1 MTSTPSVAQ
10 RLGRVLERLTRQSGR
25 LSRTPAYGSLL
36 LGRASE
42 GAAPRRLRIQII
54 LTAFIVAVNM
64 IGIALT
70 LLLVV
75 IAFPEPS
82 VFDDVPRWLP
92 FIVTPGYIVAAV
104 AFGTWWIHY
113 RTLKDLRW
121 AIEARTP
128 TPADQRSAF
137 MTPWRIAMAHLVLW
151 GTAAVLLSV
160 LFGRY
165 DTDFIPRLALT
176 VGFCGVVVATTCY
189 LSAEFALRPVAAQAL
204 AIGPPPRRLAP
215 GIMGRTLTVWML
227 CSGMPMIGIGLIA
240 LFSLLLRNLTQRQ
253 LEVAILITSAA
264 SLIVGFLLTWILAW
278 LTTTPVRVVRAAL
291 QRVEEGDLD
300 ASVVVF
306 DGTELGELQ
315 RGFNSMAAGLRERE
329 QVRDLFG
336 KHVGR
341 EVAAAAE
348 QQRPTLGGEVRHVAV
363 VFVDVVGS
371 TKLVSTRPPMEVVD
385 LLNRFFA
392 VIVEEVDRHH
402 GIVNKFEGDA
412 ALAVFGAPVT
422 LDNPENDALAAVR
435 AIARRLTREVPE
447 CPARIGVAAGQ
458 VVAGNIGANERF
470 EYTVIGEPVN
480 EAARLAELA
489 RSEPSRALASA
500 TTVTAASETEQR
512 FWRLGRP
519 VRLRGYDER
528 VRIASL
534 LGGG

>member
-10 RLGRVLERLTRQSGR
+10 RLGRILERLTRQSGR

-104 AFGTWWIHY
+104 AFGTWWIHF

-128 TPADQRSAF
+128 TPAEQRSAF
-137 MTPWRIAMAHLVLW
+137 MTPWRIALAHLVLW

-215 GIMGRTLTVWML
+215 
-227 CSGMPMIGIGLIA
+227 
-240 LFSLLLRNLTQRQ
+240 
-253 LEVAILITSAA
+253 
-264 SLIVGFLLTWILAW
+264 
-278 LTTTPVRVVRAAL
+278 
-291 QRVEEGDLD
+291 
-300 ASVVVF
+300 
-306 DGTELGELQ
+306 
-315 RGFNSMAAGLRERE
+315 
-329 QVRDLFG
+329 
-336 KHVGR
+336 
-341 EVAAAAE
+341 
-348 QQRPTLGGEVRHVAV
+348 
-363 VFVDVVGS
+363 
-371 TKLVSTRPPMEVVD
+371 
-385 LLNRFFA
+385 
-392 VIVEEVDRHH
+392 
-402 GIVNKFEGDA
+402 
-412 ALAVFGAPVT
+412 
-422 LDNPENDALAAVR
+422 
-435 AIARRLTREVPE
+435 
-447 CPARIGVAAGQ
+447 
-458 VVAGNIGANERF
+458 
-470 EYTVIGEPVN
+470 
-480 EAARLAELA
+480 
-489 RSEPSRALASA
+489 
-500 TTVTAASETEQR
+500 
-512 FWRLGRP
+512 
-519 VRLRGYDER
+519 
-528 VRIASL
+528 
-534 LGGG
+534 